1 MDMIRIRPVI
11 LAAIAAAA
19 VLSPRA
25 LAQEAFDVTRKPV
38 TAEDLKD
45 EIGLDIYSF
54 LLAVPEDGRFS
65 FALLTVSP
73 DAQETTQPLGI
84 PFSRRPG
91 EPPSGRLSLLRES
104 SLRGHALLSDDA
116 WLDIRVTLTGCDGG
130 GFATT
135 IRNPAAGIPRN
146 ERQLIPALRREGDRI
161 HLVEVWQRPPGE
173 TSRGRLAAAV
183 VIVKD
188 AAK

>member
-1 MDMIRIRPVI
+1 MDMVRSRSIIV
-11 LAAIAAAA
+11 ATVAVAV
-19 VLSPRA
+19 VLSLRA
-25 LAQEAFDVTRKPV
+25 FAQGAFDVTRKPV
-38 TAEDLKD
+38 TAEDLRD
-45 EIGLDIYSF
+45 ELGLDIYSF
-54 LLAVPEDGRFS
+54 LLAVPEEDRFS
-65 FALLTVSP
+65 FAVLTVSP
-73 DAQETTQPLGI
+73 DAQETIQRLGI

-91 EPPSGRLSLLRES
+91 EPPAVRLSLLRAS

-135 IRNPAAGIPRN
+135 IRNPAADIPRN
-146 ERQLIPALRREGDRI
+146 EILLIPALKREGDRI
-161 HLVEVWQRPPGE
+161 HLVEVWRRPPGD
-173 TSRGRLAAAV
+173 TNRGKLAAAV